1 MDTFNEDPK
10 PGRLVLPL
18 VLIGMIATT
27 YTFINR
33 VATNNDLEIEPSVEQ
48 VVVEPDEEPV
58 SEDTTTTTTTTLPG
72 EVVTYLEEI
81 SSEKIQS
88 IDLATK
94 VLEANDKWDNEDTT
108 YQEAKD
114 EFANFINDA
123 QQFVETVSEPGPP
136 STFAGLVKSHE
147 ELKSLAD
154 LIFADTEELLEGLTS
169 SDTGERRSADINSFN
184 NEKFKIQ
191 DLESFDPSNV
201 DVSIFSAGS
210 SVAKK
215 YAQSFIDS
223 GGYVID
229 LSSEFRYDDD
239 KLLIIPEVN
248 GNLISNLNKPS
259 IIANPNCSTSQLLMI
274 LQPIHKKFEIE
285 FVNIAT
291 YQALSRTGKAWLL

>member
-33 VATNNDLEIEPSVEQ
+33 VATNNDLQIEPSVEQ
-48 VVVEPDEEPV
+48 VIVESDEEPI

-72 EVVTYLEEI
+72 EVVSYLEEI

-94 VLEANDKWDNEDTT
+94 VLEANDNWDNGDIT

-114 EFANFINDA
+114 EFANFIEDA

-136 STFAGLVKSHE
+136 TTFAGLVKSHE
-147 ELKSLAD
+147 ELKSLAE

-169 SDTGERRSADINSFN
+169 SDTGERRSAALDSFN
-184 NEKFKIQ
+184 NNINLFQEKI
-191 DLESFDPSNV
+191 DE
-201 DVSIFSAGS
+201 I
-210 SVAKK
+210 VA
-215 YAQSFIDS
+215 INTS
-223 GGYVID
+223 G
-229 LSSEFRYDDD
+229 
-239 KLLIIPEVN
+239 
-248 GNLISNLNKPS
+248 
-259 IIANPNCSTSQLLMI
+259 
-274 LQPIHKKFEIE
+274 
-285 FVNIAT
+285 
-291 YQALSRTGKAWLL
+291 

>member
-48 VVVEPDEEPV
+48 VIVEPDDEPI

-114 EFANFINDA
+114 EFANFIEEA

-136 STFAGLVKSHE
+136 TTFAGLVKSHE
-147 ELKSLAD
+147 ELKSLVE

-169 SDTGERRSADINSFN
+169 SDTGERRSAALDSFN
-184 NEKFKIQ
+184 NNINLFQEKI
-191 DLESFDPSNV
+191 DE
-201 DVSIFSAGS
+201 I
-210 SVAKK
+210 VA
-215 YAQSFIDS
+215 INTS
-223 GGYVID
+223 G
-229 LSSEFRYDDD
+229 
-239 KLLIIPEVN
+239 
-248 GNLISNLNKPS
+248 
-259 IIANPNCSTSQLLMI
+259 
-274 LQPIHKKFEIE
+274 
-285 FVNIAT
+285 
-291 YQALSRTGKAWLL
+291 

>member
-33 VATNNDLEIEPSVEQ
+33 VAINNDLEIEPSVEQ

-72 EVVTYLEEI
+72 EVVAYLEEI

-94 VLEANDKWDNEDTT
+94 VLEANDNWDNEDIT

-114 EFANFINDA
+114 AFANFIEDA

-147 ELKSLAD
+147 ELKSLAE

-169 SDTGERRSADINSFN
+169 SDTGERRSAALDSFN
-184 NEKFKIQ
+184 DNINLFQEKI
-191 DLESFDPSNV
+191 DE
-201 DVSIFSAGS
+201 I
-210 SVAKK
+210 VA
-215 YAQSFIDS
+215 INTS
-223 GGYVID
+223 G
-229 LSSEFRYDDD
+229 
-239 KLLIIPEVN
+239 
-248 GNLISNLNKPS
+248 
-259 IIANPNCSTSQLLMI
+259 
-274 LQPIHKKFEIE
+274 
-285 FVNIAT
+285 
-291 YQALSRTGKAWLL
+291 

>member
-33 VATNNDLEIEPSVEQ
+33 VTTNNNLEIEPSIEEVIVET
-48 VVVEPDEEPV
+48 DEEPV
-58 SEDTTTTTTTTLPG
+58 SEDTTTTTTTTLPA

-94 VLEANDKWDNEDTT
+94 VLEANDKWDNEDIT

-114 EFANFINDA
+114 EFANFIEDA
-123 QQFVETVSEPGPP
+123 EQFVETVSEPGPP

-147 ELKSLAD
+147 ELKSLAE

-169 SDTGERRSADINSFN
+169 SDTGERRSSALDSFN
-184 NEKFKIQ
+184 NNITLFQEKI
-191 DLESFDPSNV
+191 DE
-201 DVSIFSAGS
+201 I
-210 SVAKK
+210 VA
-215 YAQSFIDS
+215 INTS
-223 GGYVID
+223 G
-229 LSSEFRYDDD
+229 
-239 KLLIIPEVN
+239 
-248 GNLISNLNKPS
+248 
-259 IIANPNCSTSQLLMI
+259 
-274 LQPIHKKFEIE
+274 
-285 FVNIAT
+285 
-291 YQALSRTGKAWLL
+291 

>member
-48 VVVEPDEEPV
+48 VIVEPDDEPV

-94 VLEANDKWDNEDTT
+94 VLEANDKWDNEDIT

-114 EFANFINDA
+114 EFADFIEDA

-136 STFAGLVKSHE
+136 TNFAGLVKSHE
-147 ELKSLAD
+147 ELKSLAQ

-169 SDTGERRSADINSFN
+169 SDTGERRSAALDSFN
-184 NEKFKIQ
+184 NNINLFQEKI
-191 DLESFDPSNV
+191 DE
-201 DVSIFSAGS
+201 I
-210 SVAKK
+210 VA
-215 YAQSFIDS
+215 INTS
-223 GGYVID
+223 G
-229 LSSEFRYDDD
+229 
-239 KLLIIPEVN
+239 
-248 GNLISNLNKPS
+248 
-259 IIANPNCSTSQLLMI
+259 
-274 LQPIHKKFEIE
+274 
-285 FVNIAT
+285 
-291 YQALSRTGKAWLL
+291 

>member
-18 VLIGMIATT
+18 VLIGMVATT

-94 VLEANDKWDNEDTT
+94 VLEANDKWDNEDIT

-114 EFANFINDA
+114 EFAKFIEDA

-136 STFAGLVKSHE
+136 TTFAGLVKSHE
-147 ELKSLAD
+147 ELKSLAE

-169 SDTGERRSADINSFN
+169 SDTGERRSAALDSFN
-184 NEKFKIQ
+184 NNINLFQAK
-191 DLESFDPSNV
+191 V
-201 DVSIFSAGS
+201 DEI
-210 SVAKK
+210 VA
-215 YAQSFIDS
+215 INTS
-223 GGYVID
+223 G
-229 LSSEFRYDDD
+229 
-239 KLLIIPEVN
+239 
-248 GNLISNLNKPS
+248 
-259 IIANPNCSTSQLLMI
+259 
-274 LQPIHKKFEIE
+274 
-285 FVNIAT
+285 
-291 YQALSRTGKAWLL
+291 

>member
-94 VLEANDKWDNEDTT
+94 VLEANDKWDNEDIT

-147 ELKSLAD
+147 ELKSLAQ

-169 SDTGERRSADINSFN
+169 SDTGERRSAALDSFN
-184 NEKFKIQ
+184 NNINLFQEKI
-191 DLESFDPSNV
+191 DE
-201 DVSIFSAGS
+201 I
-210 SVAKK
+210 VA
-215 YAQSFIDS
+215 INTS
-223 GGYVID
+223 G
-229 LSSEFRYDDD
+229 
-239 KLLIIPEVN
+239 
-248 GNLISNLNKPS
+248 
-259 IIANPNCSTSQLLMI
+259 
-274 LQPIHKKFEIE
+274 
-285 FVNIAT
+285 
-291 YQALSRTGKAWLL
+291 

>member
-48 VVVEPDEEPV
+48 VVVETDEETV

-94 VLEANDKWDNEDTT
+94 VLEANDKWDNEDIT

-114 EFANFINDA
+114 EFANFIEEA

-136 STFAGLVKSHE
+136 TTFAGLVKSHE
-147 ELKSLAD
+147 ELKSLVE
-154 LIFADTEELLEGLTS
+154 LIFADTEELLAGLTS
-169 SDTGERRSADINSFN
+169 SDTGERRSAALDSFN
-184 NEKFKIQ
+184 NNINLFQEKI
-191 DLESFDPSNV
+191 DE
-201 DVSIFSAGS
+201 I
-210 SVAKK
+210 VA
-215 YAQSFIDS
+215 INTS
-223 GGYVID
+223 G
-229 LSSEFRYDDD
+229 
-239 KLLIIPEVN
+239 
-248 GNLISNLNKPS
+248 
-259 IIANPNCSTSQLLMI
+259 
-274 LQPIHKKFEIE
+274 
-285 FVNIAT
+285 
-291 YQALSRTGKAWLL
+291 